1 VQTAIDGLRTS
12 AAERTGNLQKEI
24 STARNFTSSAKQEW
38 EVYMQEAEKN
48 YVENTASVEAG
59 RSSLHNGFQEWYKF
73 NFLRVN
79 YVAKLVFGKHSIC

>member
-1 VQTAIDGLRTS
+1 MQTAIDGLRTG

-48 YVENTASVEAG
+48 YVENTVSVEAG
-59 RSSLHNGFQEWYKF
+59 RSSLDNGFQEWYSF
-73 NFLRVN
+73 IF
-79 YVAKLVFGKHSIC
+79 